1 MSLILSTLA
10 LGLLLM
16 IIGVG
21 VMFVEGNDK
30 SKGAVINEVGL
41 AITIVSVLAMLFGYG
56 V

>member
-10 LGLLLM
+10 LGLFTM
-16 IIGVG
+16 VVG
-21 VMFVEGNDK
+21 VIAMFVEGNDK